1 MLAGDNRAELQK
13 VLDRYK
19 EEDGDKYRA
28 VLFLIENMPFHG
40 AYEGKALE
48 NYRKYFSEYVSFP
61 YSRHVQELI
70 DSLKRADGEFS
81 INQLTYKRDIMTV
94 DSAFLVQ
101 SYRMGIQSLAGAT
114 LGKAC

>member
-1 MLAGDNRAELQK
+1 
-13 VLDRYK
+13 
-19 EEDGDKYRA
+19 
-28 VLFLIENMPFHG
+28 MPFHG

-81 INQLTYKRDIMTV
+81 INQLTYKR
-94 DSAFLVQ
+94 
-101 SYRMGIQSLAGAT
+101 T
-114 LGKAC
+114 L

>member
-1 MLAGDNRAELQK
+1 MACSSENQWLDTALNLAGDNRAELQK

-28 VLFLIENMPFHG
+28 ACFLIENMPFHG

-81 INQLTYKRDIMTV
+81 INQLTY
-94 DSAFLVQ
+94 
-101 SYRMGIQSLAGAT
+101 
-114 LGKAC
+114 

>member
-1 MLAGDNRAELQK
+1 
-13 VLDRYK
+13 
-19 EEDGDKYRA
+19 
-28 VLFLIENMPFHG
+28 MPFHG

-94 DSAFLVQ
+94 IPLFWQ